1 MWNRTIVSAF
11 ILGRN
16 RNRSAD
22 EYLRF
27 AKGLLEAKCPKILFI
42 DRVTMLTVEPLV
54 SEGNLTKIIVID
66 PEDFYLS
73 KKATEH
79 SCPNFC
85 EINGNKEKDTL
96 QYFILMCNKTEFVRE
111 AVATNPFGTE
121 GFVWVDFGMK
131 HVCPELSD
139 EEYSALLESLA
150 SKPLFEE
157 ELRSVRIA
165 RIWDLEQTPSK
176 HLLHDVQWY
185 FAGGVFG
192 GTAATLIEFA
202 DKTRAK
208 CLQIIREHG
217 LLTWEVNVWYQVWLE
232 NKELFFAYHNWHDVR
247 LLTNY

>member
-1 MWNRTIVSAF
+1 MWKRTIVSAF
-11 ILGRN
+11 VSGRN
-16 RNRSAD
+16 CNRSAA
-22 EYLRF
+22 EYLQF
-27 AKGLLEAKCPKILFI
+27 ARGLLDANCPKIIFV
-42 DRVTMLTVEPLV
+42 DPGFAMLI
-54 SEGNLTKIIVID
+54 SERENLKLLCCNPD
-66 PEDFYLS
+66 EFYLT

-79 SCPNFC
+79 SCPNFSK
-85 EINGNKEKDTL
+85 INGNHKKDTL
-96 QYFILMCNKTEFVRE
+96 EYLILMCNKTEFMRE

-139 EEYSALLESLA
+139 AEYSGLLETLS
-150 SKPLFEE
+150 SKPLLEE

-165 RIWDLEQTPSK
+165 RIWDLEQQPCG
-176 HLLHDVQWY
+176 HILHNVQWY

-208 CLQIIREHG
+208 CLEITIEYG
-217 LLTWEVNVWYQVWLE
+217 LLTWEVNVWYLIWLE
-232 NKELFFAYHNWHDVR
+232 NKELFFPYHNWHDVR